1 MIYYITRYNSWA
13 KIKRTLQKRYGEMAA
28 GSDRKEGREKKGGG
42 NRKRSEINQRD
53 DPAYIYRRSCATHTA
68 DKTEKDLLLLLV
80 IWTNT
85 GWKGHRQYVAILI
98 DVGSS
103 KSFGC
108 IRSYISGCMGMMM
121 GECARLSLSL
131 MYYPDIVVK
140 TSPLSPYT
148 HTHTI
153 LYRAT
158 FRLESI

>member
-1 MIYYITRYNSWA
+1 
-13 KIKRTLQKRYGEMAA
+13 MAA

-140 TSPLSPYT
+140 TSPLSLYT
-148 HTHTI
+148 HTHTHNTPSCNI
-153 LYRAT
+153 QTRVYI
-158 FRLESI
+158 ESTMTIIDTQSANNNVCPFI